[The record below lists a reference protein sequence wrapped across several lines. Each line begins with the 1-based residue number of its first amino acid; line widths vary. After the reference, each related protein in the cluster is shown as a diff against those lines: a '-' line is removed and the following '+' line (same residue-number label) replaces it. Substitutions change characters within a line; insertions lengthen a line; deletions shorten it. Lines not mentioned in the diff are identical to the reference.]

1 MHKGSLK
8 TGEAKTPPSAI
19 FRLPDHPKSV
29 KMRPV
34 SNNLMPS
41 KQMKKALLLTIISL
55 APLAQAETQNEIP
68 LLPTNAPANSPT
80 IPVSDAQS
88 CVAISDPTTRLACYD
103 RAYTAP
109 NQAEPKSID
118 IAQSYAASKAAQSPQ
133 IVFAEPSAGEIY
145 SPLSQQYDLDKNNE
159 NGIFSIR
166 EHEPMYILPAWYRS
180 SPNYTPST
188 PTRGVAIDAVHTQ
201 QKRIETKMQISLK
214 TKIAEDLFGTHADL
228 WAGYTQQSNWQVYN
242 RGKKSAPFRNS
253 DYAPEL
259 FITQPVK
266 ANLPFGGKLRMLG
279 VGYIHQS
286 NGQSQPLSRSWN
298 RIYAMAGMEWGKL
311 SVIPRIWAR
320 LDPGADKDDNP
331 DIMRYMGY
339 GDLRLAYQFDNKH
352 ALSGTL
358 RYNPKHNKGAVQLNY
373 TFPLKGNLKGYV
385 QGFYGYGESL
395 IDYNHKQKGIGV
407 GLMFN
412 GWDAL

>member
-1 MHKGSLK
+1 
-8 TGEAKTPPSAI
+8 
-19 FRLPDHPKSV
+19 
-29 KMRPV
+29 MRPI
-34 SNNLMPS
+34 SNNLTPQ
-41 KQMKKALLLTIISL
+41 KQMKNPILLALISL
-55 APLAQAETQNEIP
+55 APLAHAQTEIP
-68 LLPTNAPANSPT
+68 LLPTNELLAQAETPLIPSNESPASRANNHANSPA
-80 IPVSDAQS
+80 PDAQS
-88 CVAISDPTTRLACYD
+88 CVAISDATTRLACYD
-103 RAYTAP
+103 RAYSSP
-109 NQAEPKSID
+109 SQPQSKSID
-118 IAQSYAASKAAQSPQ
+118 IAQSHATSKAAQSPQ
-133 IVFAEPSAGEIY
+133 IVFAEPSIPSESY
-145 SPLSQQYDLDKNNE
+145 SALSQQYDLDKNNE

-166 EHEPMYILPAWYRS
+166 EHEPMYLLPAWYRS
-180 SPNYTPST
+180 SPNYTPSS
-188 PTRGVAIDAVHTQ
+188 PTRGVAIDDIHTQ

-228 WAGYTQQSNWQVYN
+228 WAAYTQQSNWQVYN

-259 FITQPVK
+259 FLTQPVK

-279 VGYIHQS
+279 LGYIHQS

-385 QGFYGYGESL
+385 QSFYGYGESL
-395 IDYNHKQKGIGV
+395 IDYNHKQKGIGL
-407 GLMFN
+407 GIMFN

>member
-1 MHKGSLK
+1 
-8 TGEAKTPPSAI
+8 
-19 FRLPDHPKSV
+19 
-29 KMRPV
+29 MRPV

-68 LLPTNAPANSPT
+68 LLPTNAPANSPA

-88 CVAISDPTTRLACYD
+88 CVAISDPATRLACYD

-118 IAQSYAASKAAQSPQ
+118 IAQSHAASKAAQSPQ

-159 NGIFSIR
+159 NGVFSIR
-166 EHEPMYILPAWYRS
+166 EHEPMYIMPAWYRS

>member
-1 MHKGSLK
+1 
-8 TGEAKTPPSAI
+8 
-19 FRLPDHPKSV
+19 
-29 KMRPV
+29 
-34 SNNLMPS
+34 
-41 KQMKKALLLTIISL
+41 MKKALLLTIISL

-68 LLPTNAPANSPT
+68 LLPTNAPANSPA

-88 CVAISDPTTRLACYD
+88 CVAISDPATRLACYD

-118 IAQSYAASKAAQSPQ
+118 IAQSHAASKAAQSPQ

-159 NGIFSIR
+159 NGVFSIR
-166 EHEPMYILPAWYRS
+166 EHEPMYIMPAWYRS

-259 FITQPVK
+259 FLTQPVK

-286 NGQSQPLSRSWN
+286 NGQSRPLSRSWN

-311 SVIPRIWAR
+311 SVIPRVWAR

-331 DIMRYMGY
+331 DIMHYMGY
-339 GDLRLAYQFDNKH
+339 GDLRIAYQFNNKH
-352 ALSGTL
+352 ALSSTL
-358 RYNPKHNKGAVQLNY
+358 RYNPKHSKGAVQLNY
-373 TFPLKGNLKGYV
+373 TFPIKGNLKGYV

-395 IDYNHKQKGIGV
+395 IDYNHKQKGIGL
-407 GLMFN
+407 GIMFN

>member
-1 MHKGSLK
+1 
-8 TGEAKTPPSAI
+8 
-19 FRLPDHPKSV
+19 
-29 KMRPV
+29 
-34 SNNLMPS
+34 
-41 KQMKKALLLTIISL
+41 MKKALLLTIISL

-68 LLPTNAPANSPT
+68 LLPTNAPANSPA

-88 CVAISDPTTRLACYD
+88 CVAISDPATRLACYD

-118 IAQSYAASKAAQSPQ
+118 IAQSHAASKAAQSPQ

-159 NGIFSIR
+159 NGVFSIR
-166 EHEPMYILPAWYRS
+166 EHEPMYIMPAWYRS

-188 PTRGVAIDAVHTQ
+188 PTRGIVLDDIHTQ

-259 FITQPVK
+259 FLTQPVK

-286 NGQSQPLSRSWN
+286 NGQSRPLSRSWN

-311 SVIPRIWAR
+311 SVIPRVWAR

-331 DIMRYMGY
+331 DIMHYMGY
-339 GDLRLAYQFDNKH
+339 GDLRIAYQFNNKH
-352 ALSGTL
+352 ALSSTL
-358 RYNPKHNKGAVQLNY
+358 RYNPKHSKGAVQLNY
-373 TFPLKGNLKGYV
+373 TFPIKGNLKGYV

-395 IDYNHKQKGIGV
+395 IDYNHKQKGIGL
-407 GLMFN
+407 GIMFN

>member
-1 MHKGSLK
+1 
-8 TGEAKTPPSAI
+8 
-19 FRLPDHPKSV
+19 
-29 KMRPV
+29 
-34 SNNLMPS
+34 MPS

-68 LLPTNAPANSPT
+68 LLPANSPA

-88 CVAISDPTTRLACYD
+88 CVAISDPATRLACYD

-118 IAQSYAASKAAQSPQ
+118 IAQSHAASKAAQSPQ

-259 FITQPVK
+259 FLTQPVK

-286 NGQSQPLSRSWN
+286 NGQSRPLSRSWN
-298 RIYAMAGMEWGKL
+298 RVYAMAGMEWGKL
-311 SVIPRIWAR
+311 SVIPRVWAR

-331 DIMRYMGY
+331 DIMHYMGY
-339 GDLRLAYQFDNKH
+339 GDLRIAYQFNNKH
-352 ALSGTL
+352 ALSSTL
-358 RYNPKHNKGAVQLNY
+358 RYNPKHSKGAVQLNY

-395 IDYNHKQKGIGV
+395 IDYNHKQKGIGL

>member
-1 MHKGSLK
+1 
-8 TGEAKTPPSAI
+8 
-19 FRLPDHPKSV
+19 
-29 KMRPV
+29 
-34 SNNLMPS
+34 
-41 KQMKKALLLTIISL
+41 MKKALLLTIISL

-68 LLPTNAPANSPT
+68 LLPTNAPANSPA

-88 CVAISDPTTRLACYD
+88 CVAISDPATRLACYD

-118 IAQSYAASKAAQSPQ
+118 IAQSHAASKAAQSPQ

-286 NGQSQPLSRSWN
+286 NGQSRPLSRSWN
-298 RIYAMAGMEWGKL
+298 RVYAMAGMEWGKL
-311 SVIPRIWAR
+311 SVIPRVWAR

-331 DIMRYMGY
+331 DIMHYMGY
-339 GDLRLAYQFDNKH
+339 GDLRIAYQFNNKH
-352 ALSGTL
+352 TLSSTL
-358 RYNPKHNKGAVQLNY
+358 RYNPKHSKGAVQLNY

-395 IDYNHKQKGIGV
+395 IDYNHKQKGIGL
-407 GLMFN
+407 GIMFN
-412 GWDAL
+412 GWGAL

>member
-1 MHKGSLK
+1 
-8 TGEAKTPPSAI
+8 
-19 FRLPDHPKSV
+19 
-29 KMRPV
+29 
-34 SNNLMPS
+34 
-41 KQMKKALLLTIISL
+41 MKKALLLTIISL

-68 LLPTNAPANSPT
+68 LLPTNAPANSPA

-88 CVAISDPTTRLACYD
+88 CVAISDPATRLACYD

-159 NGIFSIR
+159 NGVFSIR
-166 EHEPMYILPAWYRS
+166 EHEPMYIMPAWYRS

>member
-1 MHKGSLK
+1 
-8 TGEAKTPPSAI
+8 
-19 FRLPDHPKSV
+19 
-29 KMRPV
+29 
-34 SNNLMPS
+34 MPS

-68 LLPTNAPANSPT
+68 LLPANSPA

-88 CVAISDPTTRLACYD
+88 CVAISDPATRLACYD
-103 RAYTAP
+103 RVYTAP

-118 IAQSYAASKAAQSPQ
+118 IAQSHAASKAAQSPQ

-166 EHEPMYILPAWYRS
+166 EHEPMYILPVWYRS

-259 FITQPVK
+259 FLTQPVK

-298 RIYAMAGMEWGKL
+298 RIYAMAGLEWGKL
-311 SVIPRIWAR
+311 SVIPRIWTR
-320 LDPGADKDDNP
+320 LDPENDKDDNP
-331 DIMRYMGY
+331 DIMHYMGY
-339 GDLRLAYQFDNKH
+339 GDIRLAYQFNNKH
-352 ALSGTL
+352 TLSSTL
-358 RYNPKHNKGAVQLNY
+358 RYNPRHGKGAVQLNY
-373 TFPLKGNLKGYV
+373 TFPIKGNLKGYV

>member
-1 MHKGSLK
+1 
-8 TGEAKTPPSAI
+8 
-19 FRLPDHPKSV
+19 
-29 KMRPV
+29 
-34 SNNLMPS
+34 MPS

-68 LLPTNAPANSPT
+68 LLPANSPA

-88 CVAISDPTTRLACYD
+88 CVAISDPATRLACYD

-118 IAQSYAASKAAQSPQ
+118 IAQSHAASKAAQSPQ

-259 FITQPVK
+259 FLTQPVK

-311 SVIPRIWAR
+311 SIIPRIWAR

>member
-1 MHKGSLK
+1 
-8 TGEAKTPPSAI
+8 
-19 FRLPDHPKSV
+19 
-29 KMRPV
+29 
-34 SNNLMPS
+34 
-41 KQMKKALLLTIISL
+41 MKKVLLLTIISL

-68 LLPTNAPANSPT
+68 LLPTNAPANSPA

-88 CVAISDPTTRLACYD
+88 CVAISDPATRLACYD

-118 IAQSYAASKAAQSPQ
+118 IAQSHAASKAAQSPQ

>member
-1 MHKGSLK
+1 
-8 TGEAKTPPSAI
+8 
-19 FRLPDHPKSV
+19 
-29 KMRPV
+29 
-34 SNNLMPS
+34 
-41 KQMKKALLLTIISL
+41 MKKALLLTIISL

-68 LLPTNAPANSPT
+68 LLPANSPA

-88 CVAISDPTTRLACYD
+88 CVAISDPATRLACYD
-103 RAYTAP
+103 RVYTAP

-118 IAQSYAASKAAQSPQ
+118 IAQSHAASKAAQSPQ

>member
-1 MHKGSLK
+1 
-8 TGEAKTPPSAI
+8 
-19 FRLPDHPKSV
+19 
-29 KMRPV
+29 
-34 SNNLMPS
+34 MPS

-68 LLPTNAPANSPT
+68 LLPANSPA

-88 CVAISDPTTRLACYD
+88 CVAISDPATRLACYD

-166 EHEPMYILPAWYRS
+166 EHEPMYLLPAWYRS

-373 TFPLKGNLKGYV
+373 TFPIKGNLKGYV

-395 IDYNHKQKGIGV
+395 IDYNHKQKGIGLGV
-407 GLMFN
+407 MFN

>member
-1 MHKGSLK
+1 
-8 TGEAKTPPSAI
+8 
-19 FRLPDHPKSV
+19 
-29 KMRPV
+29 
-34 SNNLMPS
+34 MPS

-68 LLPTNAPANSPT
+68 LLPTNAPANSPA

-88 CVAISDPTTRLACYD
+88 CVAISDPATRLACYD

-118 IAQSYAASKAAQSPQ
+118 IAQSHAASKAAQSPQ

-159 NGIFSIR
+159 NGVFSIR
-166 EHEPMYILPAWYRS
+166 EHEPMYIMPAWYRS

-259 FITQPVK
+259 FLTQPVK

-286 NGQSQPLSRSWN
+286 NGQSRPLSRSWN

-311 SVIPRIWAR
+311 SVIPRVWAR

-331 DIMRYMGY
+331 DIMHYMGY
-339 GDLRLAYQFDNKH
+339 GDLRIAYQFNNKH
-352 ALSGTL
+352 ALSSTL
-358 RYNPKHNKGAVQLNY
+358 RYNPKHSKGAVQLNY
-373 TFPLKGNLKGYV
+373 TFPIKGNLKGYV

-395 IDYNHKQKGIGV
+395 IDYNHKQKGIGL
-407 GLMFN
+407 GIMFN

>member
-1 MHKGSLK
+1 
-8 TGEAKTPPSAI
+8 
-19 FRLPDHPKSV
+19 
-29 KMRPV
+29 
-34 SNNLMPS
+34 MPS

-68 LLPTNAPANSPT
+68 LLPANSPA

-88 CVAISDPTTRLACYD
+88 CVAISDPATRLACYD

-118 IAQSYAASKAAQSPQ
+118 IAQSHAASKAAQSPQ

-331 DIMRYMGY
+331 DIMHYMGY
-339 GDLRLAYQFDNKH
+339 GDLRLAYQFNNKH

>member
-1 MHKGSLK
+1 
-8 TGEAKTPPSAI
+8 
-19 FRLPDHPKSV
+19 
-29 KMRPV
+29 
-34 SNNLMPS
+34 MPS

-68 LLPTNAPANSPT
+68 LLPTNAPANSPA

-88 CVAISDPTTRLACYD
+88 CVAISDPATRLACYD

-118 IAQSYAASKAAQSPQ
+118 IAQSHAASKAAQSPQ

-159 NGIFSIR
+159 NGVFSIR
-166 EHEPMYILPAWYRS
+166 EHEPMYIMPAWYRS

-259 FITQPVK
+259 FLTQPVK

-286 NGQSQPLSRSWN
+286 NGQSRPLSRSWN
-298 RIYAMAGMEWGKL
+298 RVYAMAGMEWGKL
-311 SVIPRIWAR
+311 SVIPRVWAR

-331 DIMRYMGY
+331 DIMHYMGY
-339 GDLRLAYQFDNKH
+339 GDLRIAYQFNNKH
-352 ALSGTL
+352 ALSSTL
-358 RYNPKHNKGAVQLNY
+358 RYNPKHSKGAVQLNY
-373 TFPLKGNLKGYV
+373 TFPIKGNLKGYV

-395 IDYNHKQKGIGV
+395 IDYNHKQKGIGLGV
-407 GLMFN
+407 MFN

>member
-1 MHKGSLK
+1 
-8 TGEAKTPPSAI
+8 
-19 FRLPDHPKSV
+19 
-29 KMRPV
+29 
-34 SNNLMPS
+34 
-41 KQMKKALLLTIISL
+41 MKKALLLTIISL

-68 LLPTNAPANSPT
+68 LLPTNAPANSPA

-88 CVAISDPTTRLACYD
+88 CVAISDPATRLACYD

-118 IAQSYAASKAAQSPQ
+118 IAQSHAASKAAQSPQ

-159 NGIFSIR
+159 NGVFSIR
-166 EHEPMYILPAWYRS
+166 EHEPMYIMPAWYRS

>member
-1 MHKGSLK
+1 
-8 TGEAKTPPSAI
+8 
-19 FRLPDHPKSV
+19 
-29 KMRPV
+29 
-34 SNNLMPS
+34 
-41 KQMKKALLLTIISL
+41 MKKALLLTIISL

-68 LLPTNAPANSPT
+68 LLPTNAPANSPA

-88 CVAISDPTTRLACYD
+88 CVAISDPATRLACYD

-118 IAQSYAASKAAQSPQ
+118 IAQSHAASKAAQSPQ

-166 EHEPMYILPAWYRS
+166 EHEPMYLLPAWYRS

-188 PTRGVAIDAVHTQ
+188 PTRGIVLDDIHSQ

-259 FITQPVK
+259 FLTQPVK

-286 NGQSQPLSRSWN
+286 NGQSRPLSRSWN

-311 SVIPRIWAR
+311 SIIPRVWAR
-320 LDPGADKDDNP
+320 LDPSADKDDNP
-331 DIMRYMGY
+331 DIMHYMGY
-339 GDLRLAYQFDNKH
+339 GDLRIAYQFNNKH
-352 ALSGTL
+352 ALSSTL
-358 RYNPKHNKGAVQLNY
+358 RYNPKHSKGAVQLNY

-395 IDYNHKQKGIGV
+395 IDYNHKQKGIGL
-407 GLMFN
+407 GIMFN

>member
-1 MHKGSLK
+1 
-8 TGEAKTPPSAI
+8 
-19 FRLPDHPKSV
+19 
-29 KMRPV
+29 
-34 SNNLMPS
+34 MPS

-68 LLPTNAPANSPT
+68 LLPTNAPANSPA

-88 CVAISDPTTRLACYD
+88 CVAISDPATRLACYD

-118 IAQSYAASKAAQSPQ
+118 IAQSHAASKAAQSPQ

-159 NGIFSIR
+159 NGVFSIR
-166 EHEPMYILPAWYRS
+166 EHEPMYIMPAWYRS

-331 DIMRYMGY
+331 DIMHYMGY
-339 GDLRLAYQFDNKH
+339 GDLRIAYQFNNKH
-352 ALSGTL
+352 ALSSTL
-358 RYNPKHNKGAVQLNY
+358 RYNPKHSKGAVQLNY

-395 IDYNHKQKGIGV
+395 IDYNHKQKGIGL
-407 GLMFN
+407 GIMFN

>member
-1 MHKGSLK
+1 
-8 TGEAKTPPSAI
+8 
-19 FRLPDHPKSV
+19 
-29 KMRPV
+29 
-34 SNNLMPS
+34 
-41 KQMKKALLLTIISL
+41 MKKALLLTIISL

-68 LLPTNAPANSPT
+68 LLPTNAPANSPA

-88 CVAISDPTTRLACYD
+88 CVAISDPATRLACYD

-118 IAQSYAASKAAQSPQ
+118 IAQSHAASKAAQSPQ

-159 NGIFSIR
+159 NGVFSIR
-166 EHEPMYILPAWYRS
+166 EHEPMYIMPAWYRS

-407 GLMFN
+407 GLMFK

>member
-1 MHKGSLK
+1 
-8 TGEAKTPPSAI
+8 
-19 FRLPDHPKSV
+19 
-29 KMRPV
+29 
-34 SNNLMPS
+34 
-41 KQMKKALLLTIISL
+41 MKKVLLLTIISL

-68 LLPTNAPANSPT
+68 LLPTNAPANSPA

-88 CVAISDPTTRLACYD
+88 CVAISDPPTRLACYD

-118 IAQSYAASKAAQSPQ
+118 IAQSHAASKAAQSPQ

-259 FITQPVK
+259 FLTQPVK

-286 NGQSQPLSRSWN
+286 NGQSRPLSRSWN
-298 RIYAMAGMEWGKL
+298 RVYAMAGMEWGKL
-311 SVIPRIWAR
+311 SVIPRVWAR

-331 DIMRYMGY
+331 DIMHYMGY
-339 GDLRLAYQFDNKH
+339 GDLRIAYQFNNKH
-352 ALSGTL
+352 ALSSTL

>member
-1 MHKGSLK
+1 M
-8 TGEAKTPPSAI
+8 I

-68 LLPTNAPANSPT
+68 LLPANAPA

-88 CVAISDPTTRLACYD
+88 CVAISDPATRLACYD

-118 IAQSYAASKAAQSPQ
+118 IAQSHAASKVAQSPQ

-266 ANLPFGGKLRMLG
+266 ANLPFDGKLRMLG

>member
-1 MHKGSLK
+1 
-8 TGEAKTPPSAI
+8 
-19 FRLPDHPKSV
+19 
-29 KMRPV
+29 
-34 SNNLMPS
+34 
-41 KQMKKALLLTIISL
+41 MKKALLLTIISL

-68 LLPTNAPANSPT
+68 LLPTNAPANSPA

-88 CVAISDPTTRLACYD
+88 CVAISDPATRLACYD

-118 IAQSYAASKAAQSPQ
+118 IAQSHAASKAAQSPQ

-159 NGIFSIR
+159 NGVFSIR
-166 EHEPMYILPAWYRS
+166 EHEPMYIMPAWYRS

-259 FITQPVK
+259 FLTQPVK

-286 NGQSQPLSRSWN
+286 NGQSRPLSRSWN
-298 RIYAMAGMEWGKL
+298 RVYAMAGMEWGKL
-311 SVIPRIWAR
+311 SVIPRVWAR

-331 DIMRYMGY
+331 DIMHYMGY
-339 GDLRLAYQFDNKH
+339 GDLRIAYQFNNKH
-352 ALSGTL
+352 ALSSTL
-358 RYNPKHNKGAVQLNY
+358 RYNPKHSKGAVQLNY
-373 TFPLKGNLKGYV
+373 TFPIKGNLKGYV

-395 IDYNHKQKGIGV
+395 IDYNHKQKGIGLGV
-407 GLMFN
+407 MFN

>member
-1 MHKGSLK
+1 
-8 TGEAKTPPSAI
+8 
-19 FRLPDHPKSV
+19 
-29 KMRPV
+29 
-34 SNNLMPS
+34 
-41 KQMKKALLLTIISL
+41 MKKALLLTIISL

-68 LLPTNAPANSPT
+68 LLPTNAPANSPA

-88 CVAISDPTTRLACYD
+88 CVAISDPATRLACYD

-118 IAQSYAASKAAQSPQ
+118 IAQSHAASKAAQSPQ

-159 NGIFSIR
+159 NGVFSIR
-166 EHEPMYILPAWYRS
+166 EHEPMYIMPAWYRS

-259 FITQPVK
+259 FLTQPVK

-286 NGQSQPLSRSWN
+286 NGQSRPLSRSWN
-298 RIYAMAGMEWGKL
+298 RVYAMAGMEWGKL
-311 SVIPRIWAR
+311 SVIPRVWAR

-331 DIMRYMGY
+331 DIMHYMGY
-339 GDLRLAYQFDNKH
+339 GDLRIAYQFNNKH
-352 ALSGTL
+352 ALSSTL
-358 RYNPKHNKGAVQLNY
+358 RYNPKHSKGAVQLNY

>member
-1 MHKGSLK
+1 
-8 TGEAKTPPSAI
+8 
-19 FRLPDHPKSV
+19 
-29 KMRPV
+29 
-34 SNNLMPS
+34 MPS

-68 LLPTNAPANSPT
+68 LLPANSPA

-88 CVAISDPTTRLACYD
+88 CVAISDPATRLACYD

-118 IAQSYAASKAAQSPQ
+118 IAQSHAASKAAQSPQ

-159 NGIFSIR
+159 NGVFSIR
-166 EHEPMYILPAWYRS
+166 EHEPMYIMPAWYRS

-259 FITQPVK
+259 FLTQPVK

-395 IDYNHKQKGIGV
+395 IDYNHKQKGIGL

>member
-1 MHKGSLK
+1 
-8 TGEAKTPPSAI
+8 
-19 FRLPDHPKSV
+19 
-29 KMRPV
+29 
-34 SNNLMPS
+34 MPS

-68 LLPTNAPANSPT
+68 LLPANSPA

-88 CVAISDPTTRLACYD
+88 CVAISDPATRLACYD

-118 IAQSYAASKAAQSPQ
+118 IAQSHAASKAAQSPQ

-286 NGQSQPLSRSWN
+286 NGQSRPLSRSWN

-331 DIMRYMGY
+331 DIMHYMGY
-339 GDLRLAYQFDNKH
+339 GDLRIAYQFNNKH
-352 ALSGTL
+352 ALSSTL
-358 RYNPKHNKGAVQLNY
+358 RYNPKHSKGAVQLNY
-373 TFPLKGNLKGYV
+373 TFPIKGNLKGYV

-395 IDYNHKQKGIGV
+395 IDYNHKQKGIGLGV
-407 GLMFN
+407 MFN

>member
-1 MHKGSLK
+1 
-8 TGEAKTPPSAI
+8 
-19 FRLPDHPKSV
+19 
-29 KMRPV
+29 
-34 SNNLMPS
+34 
-41 KQMKKALLLTIISL
+41 MKKALLLTIISL

-68 LLPTNAPANSPT
+68 LLPTNAPANSPA

-88 CVAISDPTTRLACYD
+88 CVAISDPATRLACYD

-118 IAQSYAASKAAQSPQ
+118 IAQSHAASKAAQSPQ

-159 NGIFSIR
+159 NGVFSIR

-286 NGQSQPLSRSWN
+286 NGQSRPLSRSWN

>member
-1 MHKGSLK
+1 
-8 TGEAKTPPSAI
+8 
-19 FRLPDHPKSV
+19 
-29 KMRPV
+29 
-34 SNNLMPS
+34 MPS
-41 KQMKKALLLTIISL
+41 KQMKKVLLLTIISL

-68 LLPTNAPANSPT
+68 LLPTNAPANSPA

-88 CVAISDPTTRLACYD
+88 CVAISDPATRLACYD

-118 IAQSYAASKAAQSPQ
+118 IAQSHAASKAAQSPQ

-159 NGIFSIR
+159 NGVFSIR
-166 EHEPMYILPAWYRS
+166 EHEPMYIMPAWYRS

>member
-1 MHKGSLK
+1 
-8 TGEAKTPPSAI
+8 
-19 FRLPDHPKSV
+19 
-29 KMRPV
+29 
-34 SNNLMPS
+34 
-41 KQMKKALLLTIISL
+41 MKKALLLTIISL

-68 LLPTNAPANSPT
+68 LLPTNAPANSHT

-88 CVAISDPTTRLACYD
+88 CVAISDATTRLACYD

-118 IAQSYAASKAAQSPQ
+118 IAQSHAASKAAQSPQ

-188 PTRGVAIDAVHTQ
+188 PTRGIVLDDIHSQ

-286 NGQSQPLSRSWN
+286 NGQSRPLSRSWN

-395 IDYNHKQKGIGV
+395 IDYNHKQKGIGL

>member
-1 MHKGSLK
+1 
-8 TGEAKTPPSAI
+8 
-19 FRLPDHPKSV
+19 
-29 KMRPV
+29 
-34 SNNLMPS
+34 
-41 KQMKKALLLTIISL
+41 MKKALLLTIISL

-68 LLPTNAPANSPT
+68 LLPTNAPANSPA

-88 CVAISDPTTRLACYD
+88 CVAISDPPTRLACYD

-118 IAQSYAASKAAQSPQ
+118 IAQSHAASKAAQSPQ

-259 FITQPVK
+259 FLTQPVK

-286 NGQSQPLSRSWN
+286 NGQSRPLSRSWN
-298 RIYAMAGMEWGKL
+298 RVYAMAGMEWGKL
-311 SVIPRIWAR
+311 SVIPRVWAR

-331 DIMRYMGY
+331 DIMHYMGY
-339 GDLRLAYQFDNKH
+339 GDLRIAYQFNNKH
-352 ALSGTL
+352 ALSSTL

>member
-1 MHKGSLK
+1 
-8 TGEAKTPPSAI
+8 
-19 FRLPDHPKSV
+19 
-29 KMRPV
+29 
-34 SNNLMPS
+34 
-41 KQMKKALLLTIISL
+41 MKKALLLTLISL

-68 LLPTNAPANSPT
+68 LLPTNAPANSPA
-80 IPVSDAQS
+80 IPVIDAQS
-88 CVAISDPTTRLACYD
+88 CVAISDPATRLACYD

-118 IAQSYAASKAAQSPQ
+118 IAQSHAASKAAQSPQ
-133 IVFAEPSAGEIY
+133 IVFSEPSAGEIY

>member
-1 MHKGSLK
+1 
-8 TGEAKTPPSAI
+8 
-19 FRLPDHPKSV
+19 
-29 KMRPV
+29 
-34 SNNLMPS
+34 
-41 KQMKKALLLTIISL
+41 MKKALLITIISL

-68 LLPTNAPANSPT
+68 LLPTNVPANSPA

-88 CVAISDPTTRLACYD
+88 CVAISDPATRLACYD
-103 RAYTAP
+103 RAYTGP

-118 IAQSYAASKAAQSPQ
+118 IAQSHAASKAAQSPQ

-395 IDYNHKQKGIGV
+395 IDYNHKQKGIGL

>member
-1 MHKGSLK
+1 
-8 TGEAKTPPSAI
+8 
-19 FRLPDHPKSV
+19 
-29 KMRPV
+29 
-34 SNNLMPS
+34 MPS

-68 LLPTNAPANSPT
+68 LLPANSPA

-88 CVAISDPTTRLACYD
+88 CVAISDPATRLACYD

-118 IAQSYAASKAAQSPQ
+118 IAQSHAASKAAQSPQ

-320 LDPGADKDDNP
+320 LDSGADKDDNP
-331 DIMRYMGY
+331 DIMHYMGY
-339 GDLRLAYQFDNKH
+339 GDLRIAYQFNNKH
-352 ALSGTL
+352 ALSSTL
-358 RYNPKHNKGAVQLNY
+358 RYNPKHSKGAVQLNY
-373 TFPLKGNLKGYV
+373 TFPIKGNLKGYV

-395 IDYNHKQKGIGV
+395 IDYNHKQKGIGL
-407 GLMFN
+407 GIMFN

>member
-1 MHKGSLK
+1 
-8 TGEAKTPPSAI
+8 
-19 FRLPDHPKSV
+19 
-29 KMRPV
+29 
-34 SNNLMPS
+34 
-41 KQMKKALLLTIISL
+41 MKKALLLTIISL

-68 LLPTNAPANSPT
+68 LLPTNAPANSHT

-88 CVAISDPTTRLACYD
+88 CVAISDATTRLACYD

-118 IAQSYAASKAAQSPQ
+118 IAQSHAASKAAQSPQ

>member
-1 MHKGSLK
+1 
-8 TGEAKTPPSAI
+8 
-19 FRLPDHPKSV
+19 
-29 KMRPV
+29 
-34 SNNLMPS
+34 
-41 KQMKKALLLTIISL
+41 MKKALLLTIISL

-68 LLPTNAPANSPT
+68 LLPTNAPANSPA

-88 CVAISDPTTRLACYD
+88 CVAISDPATRLACYD

-118 IAQSYAASKAAQSPQ
+118 IAQSHAASKAAQSPQ

-159 NGIFSIR
+159 NGVFSIR
-166 EHEPMYILPAWYRS
+166 EYEPMYIMPAWYRS

-331 DIMRYMGY
+331 DIMHYMGY
-339 GDLRLAYQFDNKH
+339 GDLRIAYQFNNKH
-352 ALSGTL
+352 ALSSTL
-358 RYNPKHNKGAVQLNY
+358 RYNPKHSKGAVQLNY

-395 IDYNHKQKGIGV
+395 IDYNHKQKGIGL
-407 GLMFN
+407 GIMFN

>member
-1 MHKGSLK
+1 
-8 TGEAKTPPSAI
+8 
-19 FRLPDHPKSV
+19 
-29 KMRPV
+29 
-34 SNNLMPS
+34 MPS

-68 LLPTNAPANSPT
+68 LLPTNAPANSPA

-88 CVAISDPTTRLACYD
+88 CVAISDPATRLACYD

-118 IAQSYAASKAAQSPQ
+118 IAQSHAASKAAQSPQ

-159 NGIFSIR
+159 NGVFSIR
-166 EHEPMYILPAWYRS
+166 EHEPMYIMPAWYRS

>member
-1 MHKGSLK
+1 
-8 TGEAKTPPSAI
+8 
-19 FRLPDHPKSV
+19 
-29 KMRPV
+29 
-34 SNNLMPS
+34 MPS

-68 LLPTNAPANSPT
+68 LLPANSPA

-88 CVAISDPTTRLACYD
+88 CVAISDPATRLACYD

-118 IAQSYAASKAAQSPQ
+118 IAQSHAASKAAQSPQ

-259 FITQPVK
+259 FLTQPVK

-286 NGQSQPLSRSWN
+286 NGQSRPLSRSWN
-298 RIYAMAGMEWGKL
+298 RVYAMAGMEWGKL
-311 SVIPRIWAR
+311 SVIPRVWAR

-331 DIMRYMGY
+331 DIMHYMGY
-339 GDLRLAYQFDNKH
+339 GDLRIAYQFNNKH
-352 ALSGTL
+352 ALSSTL
-358 RYNPKHNKGAVQLNY
+358 RYNPKHSKGAVQLNY